1 MSNSRPDYI
10 LSDPGNYRRVKHL
23 SHDHISPSDIEAA
36 YRTDIGPSTYVERW
50 TPGPHLHSHV
60 CPDCG
65 GASLCEEPECG
76 MPPSCRCIECW
87 ARECGSPLPG
97 ATFILLT
104 LAAGLALTV
113 GFFWLVLG

>member
-1 MSNSRPDYI
+1 
-10 LSDPGNYRRVKHL
+10 
-23 SHDHISPSDIEAA
+23 
-36 YRTDIGPSTYVERW
+36 
-50 TPGPHLHSHV
+50 
-60 CPDCG
+60 
-65 GASLCEEPECG
+65 